1 MKYDFTSIL
10 DRRNKDALAVDA
22 LGKMPDMA
30 PNPPKEGFDII
41 PMWVADMNFPVL
53 PAIQEAMIARV
64 KEPHFGYFQPRDEY
78 FDAIIRWHE
87 RRNGVTGLTREH
99 IAYENG
105 VLGGVVSAMNVF
117 CSKGDNILVHSPTY
131 IGFTK
136 SQIGRAHV

>member
-53 PAIQEAMIARV
+53 PAIQEAMITRV
-64 KEPHFGYFQPRDEY
+64 SRTS
-78 FDAIIRWHE
+78 AISSPGTSI
-87 RRNGVTGLTREH
+87 LMP
-99 IAYENG
+99 
-105 VLGGVVSAMNVF
+105 LSAGTSGATV
-117 CSKGDNILVHSPTY
+117 
-131 IGFTK
+131 
-136 SQIGRAHV
+136 